1 MNSFPELRRLQYSKE
16 DKDGRKK
23 RISIITVILLPVMIL
38 GIVCTVSNSLAI
50 SNIKNVNANASE
62 IADRYMNS
70 IAKIAEIQKETQEV
84 HNMGLAHIIATDL
97 DTMITMVYTIREGQK
112 HLDTYLDEYEKNYL
126 LEADKAAFELIRSN
140 YAGMKHEMMRMMAYS
155 ANNQKADA
163 YALANGVIA
172 DYSNEIQK
180 QIEQIS
186 NNVNTAAT
194 DARTQLAEVYNKSV
208 LESVIAILV
217 SVLSLGV
224 SLFVV
229 LYFVIKPI
237 AQTNKQIRNIISD
250 IDRNEGDLTKRV
262 SIASIREVAEL
273 GNGFNT
279 FMDKL
284 QNILKLII
292 EKTNEMREVVD
303 EVQTSVRTSNDSAS
317 DLSAV
322 TEELAAT
329 MQEVGN
335 STGVINRNVDSV
347 RGDVEEIADKSC
359 SMNEYSKGMKQNADK
374 MENDAKSTMQ
384 ETSTKVQEILSV
396 LNRAIEDSKSVD
408 QVNSLTNEI
417 LSISS
422 QTNLLALN
430 ASIEAAR
437 AGEAGKGFAV
447 VAEEI
452 RQLADSSRDT
462 ANRIQE
468 INVVVTQAVH
478 NLAGNANNLVGYL
491 NESILPEF
499 ENFVE
504 SGAQYRENA
513 TYIEG
518 VMDEFTE
525 KTDAL
530 KKAMDEIATSIN
542 TITNAI
548 DEGAEGVNGAAEST
562 QVLVVDMEKIS
573 NRMNVNEK
581 IAGVLQE
588 GTAIFTK
595 F

>member
-1 MNSFPELRRLQYSKE
+1 MGE
-16 DKDGRKK
+16 KK

-38 GIVCTVSNSLAI
+38 GIVCTVSSSLAI

-384 ETSTKVQEILSV
+384 ETSTKVQEILFV

>member
-1 MNSFPELRRLQYSKE
+1 ME
-16 DKDGRKK
+16 KK
-23 RISIITVILLPVMIL
+23 RRISITTVILIPVFVL
-38 GIVCTVSNSLAI
+38 GLVCIISSVQAI
-50 SNIKNVNANASE
+50 TNIKQVNANASE
-62 IADRYMNS
+62 IADEYMTS
-70 IAKIAEIQKETQEV
+70 ISHLSEIQKETQAV
-84 HNMGLAHIIATDL
+84 HTKGLSHIIATDL
-97 DTMITMVYTIREGQK
+97 DTMIGMVDSIRAEQK
-112 HLDTYLDEYEKNYL
+112 ILEDYLDEYEKNYL
-126 LEADKAAFELIRSN
+126 LESDRAAFDAIVSN
-140 YAGMKHEMMRMMAYS
+140 YEGMKYEIVRMMAYS
-155 ANNQKADA
+155 ANNRKVEAHD
-163 YALANGVIA
+163 LANGVIA
-172 DYSNEIQK
+172 DYSNAIQ
-180 QIEQIS
+180 EQI
-186 NNVNTAAT
+186 NQINENATVAAAE
-194 DARTQLAEVYNKSV
+194 AREQLSDVYQSSV
-208 LESVIAILV
+208 FSSFGTISI
-217 SVLSLGV
+217 SVLSLVASLICV
-224 SLFVV
+224 SL
-229 LYFVIKPI
+229 FVIKPI
-237 AQTNKQIRNIISD
+237 AGTNKQIRNIISD

-262 SIASIREVAEL
+262 SIVSIREMAEL

-284 QNILKLII
+284 QNILKMII
-292 EKTNEMREVVD
+292 ENTNEMRVVVD
-303 EVQTSVRTSNDSAS
+303 EVQESVRTSNDSAS

-347 RGDVEEIADKSC
+347 RGEVEEIADKS
-359 SMNEYSKGMKQNADK
+359 SSINEYSKGMKLNADK

-384 ETSTKVQEILSV
+384 ETGTKVQEILEV

-447 VAEEI
+447 VADEI

-478 NLAGNANNLVGYL
+478 NLAGNANNLVEYL

-504 SGAQYRENA
+504 SGVQYRENA

-518 VMDEFTE
+518 VMNEFTE

-530 KKAMDEIATSIN
+530 KQAMDEIATSIN

-562 QVLVVDMEKIS
+562 QMLVVDMEKIS
-573 NRMNVNEK
+573 NRMDVNEK
-581 IAGVLQE
+581 IAGDLQQ

>member
-1 MNSFPELRRLQYSKE
+1 ME
-16 DKDGRKK
+16 KK
-23 RISIITVILLPVMIL
+23 RRISIITVILVPVVIL
-38 GIVCTVSNSLAI
+38 GIVCTVSSFLAI

-62 IADRYMNS
+62 IADGYMNS
-70 IAKIAEIQKETQEV
+70 IAKIAEIQKETKEV
-84 HNMGLAHIIATDL
+84 HNMGLAHIVAMDL
-97 DTMITMVYTIREGQK
+97 DTMITMVYSIREGQK
-112 HLDTYLDEYEKNYL
+112 ILESHLVDYENNYL
-126 LEADKAAFELIRSN
+126 LEADKAAFELIKSN
-140 YAGMKHEMMRMMAYS
+140 YAGMKHEMANMMAYS
-155 ANNQKADA
+155 ANHQKSDA
-163 YALANGVIA
+163 YASANGAIA
-172 DYSNEIQK
+172 TYSNEIQK

-186 NNVNTAAT
+186 KNATEAAAA
-194 DARTQLAEVYNKSV
+194 ARTQLAKVYGQSV
-208 LESVIAILV
+208 MTSTITILISVM
-217 SVLSLGV
+217 SLGV

-229 LYFVIKPI
+229 LFYVIKPI

-284 QNILKLII
+284 QNILKMII
-292 EKTNEMREVVD
+292 QNTNEMRVVVD
-303 EVQTSVRTSNDSAS
+303 EVQTSVRTSNDSAA

-347 RGDVEEIADKSC
+347 RGEVEEIADKST

-374 MENDAKSTMQ
+374 MENDAKATMQ
-384 ETSTKVQEILSV
+384 ETGTKVQEILDV

-447 VAEEI
+447 VADEI

-478 NLAGNANNLVGYL
+478 NLAGNANNLVEYL
-491 NESILPEF
+491 RESILPEF
-499 ENFVE
+499 ANFVE
-504 SGAQYRENA
+504 SGIQYRENA

-530 KKAMDEIATSIN
+530 KKAMDEIASSIN

-562 QVLVVDMEKIS
+562 QMLVVDMEKIS
-573 NRMNVNEK
+573 NRMDVNEK

-588 GTAIFTK
+588 GTAIFTQ

>member
-1 MNSFPELRRLQYSKE
+1 MGE
-16 DKDGRKK
+16 KK

-70 IAKIAEIQKETQEV
+70 ISKIAEIQKETQEV

-518 VMDEFTE
+518 VMDEFTK

-573 NRMNVNEK
+573 NRMNLNEK

>member
-1 MNSFPELRRLQYSKE
+1 MGE
-16 DKDGRKK
+16 KK

-468 INVVVTQAVH
+468 INVVVTEAVH

>member
-1 MNSFPELRRLQYSKE
+1 M
-16 DKDGRKK
+16 GKK
-23 RISIITVILLPVMIL
+23 RRISITTVILIPVFVL
-38 GIVCTVSNSLAI
+38 GIVCVISSVQAI
-50 SNIKNVNANASE
+50 SNIKKVNANASE
-62 IADRYMNS
+62 IADEYMTS
-70 IAKIAEIQKETQEV
+70 ISKLSEIQKETQAV
-84 HNMGLAHIIATDL
+84 HTKGLSHIIATDL
-97 DTMITMVYTIREGQK
+97 DTMIAMVDSIRAEEK
-112 HLDTYLDEYEKNYL
+112 VLESYLEEYEKNYL
-126 LEADKAAFELIRSN
+126 LESDRAAFDLIVSN
-140 YAGMKHEMMRMMAYS
+140 YDGMKYEIANMMAYS
-155 ANNQKADA
+155 ANNKKVEAHD
-163 YALANGVIA
+163 LANGLIA
-172 DYSNEIQK
+172 DY
-180 QIEQIS
+180 
-186 NNVNTAAT
+186 NTAIQDQIDQINHNAT
-194 DARTQLAEVYNKSV
+194 AAAEEARAQLADVYDD
-208 LESVIAILV
+208 SVISSFITIGV
-217 SVLSLGV
+217 SILSLV
-224 SLFVV
+224 ASLLCV
-229 LYFVIKPI
+229 LFFVIKPI
-237 AQTNKQIRNIISD
+237 AGTNKQIRNIISD

-262 SIASIREVAEL
+262 NIATIREVAEL

-292 EKTNEMREVVD
+292 ENTNEMRVVVD
-303 EVQTSVRTSNDSAS
+303 EVQESVRTSNDSAS

-347 RGDVEEIADKSC
+347 RSEVEEIADKS
-359 SMNEYSKGMKQNADK
+359 SSINEYSKGMKVNADK

-384 ETSTKVQEILSV
+384 ETGTKVQEILDV

-447 VAEEI
+447 VADEI

-478 NLAGNANNLVGYL
+478 NLAGNANNLVEYL

-499 ENFVE
+499 GNFVE
-504 SGAQYRENA
+504 SGVQYRENA
-513 TYIEG
+513 AYIEG
-518 VMDEFTE
+518 VMNEFTE

-562 QVLVVDMEKIS
+562 QMLVVDMEKIS
-573 NRMNVNEK
+573 NRMDVNEK
-581 IAGVLQE
+581 IAGVLQQ

>member
-1 MNSFPELRRLQYSKE
+1 MGE
-16 DKDGRKK
+16 KK

-38 GIVCTVSNSLAI
+38 GIVCTVSSSLAI

-70 IAKIAEIQKETQEV
+70 ISKIAEIQKETQEV

-292 EKTNEMREVVD
+292 DRTNEMREVDD
-303 EVQTSVRTSNDSAS
+303 EVQTCVRTSNDSAS
-317 DLSAV
+317 EISAV

-384 ETSTKVQEILSV
+384 ETSTKVQEILFV

>member
-1 MNSFPELRRLQYSKE
+1 MGEKR
-16 DKDGRKK
+16 
-23 RISIITVILLPVMIL
+23 RISIITVILVPVMIL
-38 GIVCTVSNSLAI
+38 GIVCTVSSSLAI
-50 SNIKNVNANASE
+50 SNIRKVNANASE
-62 IADRYMNS
+62 IADGYMNS
-70 IAKIAEIQKETQEV
+70 ISKIAEIQKETQEV

-97 DTMITMVYTIREGQK
+97 DTMITMVDSIRAEQEI
-112 HLDTYLDEYEKNYL
+112 LENYLDDYEKNYL
-126 LEADKAAFELIRSN
+126 LEEDKAAFELIRSN
-140 YAGMKHEMMRMMAYS
+140 YAGMKYEIASMMAYS
-155 ANNQKADA
+155 ANNEKAAA
-163 YALANGVIA
+163 YGIANGSIA
-172 DYSNEIQK
+172 EYSNEIQK

-186 NNVNTAAT
+186 KNAT
-194 DARTQLAEVYNKSV
+194 DAAAEARMQLAEVYDQSLV
-208 LESVIAILV
+208 ESGTTILV

-237 AQTNKQIRNIISD
+237 AATNKQIRNIISD

-284 QNILKLII
+284 QNILKMII
-292 EKTNEMREVVD
+292 QNTNEMRVVVD
-303 EVQTSVRTSNDSAS
+303 EVQTSVRTSNDSAA

-347 RGDVEEIADKSC
+347 RGEVEEIADKST

-374 MENDAKSTMQ
+374 MENDAKATMQ
-384 ETSTKVQEILSV
+384 ETGTKVQEILDV

-447 VAEEI
+447 VADEI

-478 NLAGNANNLVGYL
+478 NLAGNANNLVEYL
-491 NESILPEF
+491 RESILPEF
-499 ENFVE
+499 ANFVE
-504 SGAQYRENA
+504 SGIQYRENA

-530 KKAMDEIATSIN
+530 KKAMDEIASSIN

-562 QVLVVDMEKIS
+562 QMLVVDMEKIS
-573 NRMNVNEK
+573 NRMDVNEK

-588 GTAIFTK
+588 GTAIFTQ

>member
-1 MNSFPELRRLQYSKE
+1 MEKKRRL
-16 DKDGRKK
+16 
-23 RISIITVILLPVMIL
+23 SIITVILVPVVIL
-38 GIVCTVSNSLAI
+38 GIVCTVSSFLAI

-70 IAKIAEIQKETQEV
+70 ISKIAEIQKETQEV

-384 ETSTKVQEILSV
+384 ETSTKVQEILFV

-562 QVLVVDMEKIS
+562 QGLVVDMEKIS

-588 GTAIFTK
+588 ETAIFTK